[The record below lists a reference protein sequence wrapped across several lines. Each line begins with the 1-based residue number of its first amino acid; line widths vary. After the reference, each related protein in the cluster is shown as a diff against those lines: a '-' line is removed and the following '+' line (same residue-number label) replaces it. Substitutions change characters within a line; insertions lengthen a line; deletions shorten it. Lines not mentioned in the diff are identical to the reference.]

1 MTITLYVGGPAFG
14 LPETSPYVTKA
25 EILLKLADLAYVKQ
39 MARPA
44 DSPKGQLPFIEDAGE
59 TIADSTFIRWH
70 LERKYQIDFDAGLSP
85 AERGQ
90 AWAIERMLE
99 NHFGWIVGHA
109 RFLLPEN
116 FAKGPAHFVDQAPE
130 ALRPQLREEMLQ
142 AVARNLL
149 GVGITRHSEA
159 EILELA
165 TRSLVALAALLGDK
179 PYLMGSRPT
188 GIDAMGF
195 GVLAAALTPFFDSP
209 LRRRAEGFST
219 LTAYVARLMAEF
231 YPDHV
236 WAGARA

>member
-85 AERGQ
+85 AERAQ

-109 RFLLPEN
+109 RFLLP
-116 FAKGPAHFVDQAPE
+116 
-130 ALRPQLREEMLQ
+130 
-142 AVARNLL
+142 
-149 GVGITRHSEA
+149 
-159 EILELA
+159 
-165 TRSLVALAALLGDK
+165 
-179 PYLMGSRPT
+179 
-188 GIDAMGF
+188 
-195 GVLAAALTPFFDSP
+195 
-209 LRRRAEGFST
+209 
-219 LTAYVARLMAEF
+219 
-231 YPDHV
+231 
-236 WAGARA
+236 